1 MMGRDCVKNLYVKT
15 ILVYLL
21 VLIVFLITVLVWNFF
36 FILFVLVSAIIT
48 KRRSLVLIK
57 KDELT
62 FTYVLFNFTLMI
74 ATMGSLFLIVRAV
87 L

>member
-74 ATMGSLFLIVRAV
+74 AIMGSLFLIVRAV